1 MQKGIEN
8 NRAETGGYKKGLT
21 PPKKTQTKRPMNQSI
36 TGKKE
41 KHPEM
46 MFGIFVVVGVQT
58 QHKEERLASVFN
70 VFISLPRSH
79 SPPPPPSSVR
89 ISVGGVSS
97 DLCLLMLTAAN
108 LLRPTTKASW

>member
-1 MQKGIEN
+1 
-8 NRAETGGYKKGLT
+8 
-21 PPKKTQTKRPMNQSI
+21 MNQSI

-46 MFGIFVVVGVQT
+46 MFGSFVVIFVVVGVQR

-79 SPPPPPSSVR
+79 SPPPPLSVR

-108 LLRPTTKASW
+108 LLRQTTKASW

>member
-1 MQKGIEN
+1 
-8 NRAETGGYKKGLT
+8 
-21 PPKKTQTKRPMNQSI
+21 MNQSI

-46 MFGIFVVVGVQT
+46 MFGSFVVIFVVVGVQR

-79 SPPPPPSSVR
+79 SPPPPSSVC

-108 LLRPTTKASW
+108 LLRQTTKASW

>member
-1 MQKGIEN
+1 
-8 NRAETGGYKKGLT
+8 
-21 PPKKTQTKRPMNQSI
+21 MNQSI

-46 MFGIFVVVGVQT
+46 MFGSFLVIFVVVGVQR

-79 SPPPPPSSVR
+79 SPPPPSSVR

-108 LLRPTTKASW
+108 LLRQTTKASW

>member
-1 MQKGIEN
+1 
-8 NRAETGGYKKGLT
+8 
-21 PPKKTQTKRPMNQSI
+21 MNQSI

-46 MFGIFVVVGVQT
+46 MFGSFVVIFVVVGVQR

-108 LLRPTTKASW
+108 LLRQTTKASW